1 MLKSIIG
8 SGNGSWVGTSSTG
21 VKDKSGRSIF
31 GLYVEERAFIRES
44 NVCYTCT
51 KPNSDAQAYIDY
63 VPH

>member
-31 GLYVEERAFIRES
+31 GLYVEERVFIRES

-51 KPNSDAQAYIDY
+51 TKL
-63 VPH
+63 